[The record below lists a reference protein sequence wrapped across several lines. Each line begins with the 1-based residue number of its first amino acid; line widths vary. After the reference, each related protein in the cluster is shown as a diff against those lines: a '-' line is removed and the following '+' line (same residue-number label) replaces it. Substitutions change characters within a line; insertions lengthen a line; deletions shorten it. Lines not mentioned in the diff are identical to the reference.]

1 MKQLTIRG
9 FDEDLENYLC
19 QLAKDENISLNK
31 ATVKLLRQAAGL
43 DRKKP
48 TQVAIGDALDEFV
61 GIWSSDEERQ
71 FNDAIHMFEVV
82 DDALWQ

>member
-9 FDEDLENYLC
+9 FDKELEQYLY

-43 DRKKP
+43 DRKKRAP
-48 TQVAIGDALDEFV
+48 DIIGNALDEFIGV
-61 GIWSSDEERQ
+61 WSSQEEHQ
-71 FNDAIHMFEVV
+71 FNDAIQVFEVV
-82 DDALWQ
+82 DDTLR

>member
-19 QLAKDENISLNK
+19 QLAKDQNISLNK

-43 DRKKP
+43 DRKKQ
-48 TQVAIGDALDEFV
+48 TQVVIGNALDEFV
-61 GIWSSDEERQ
+61 GVWSNDEERQ
-71 FNDAIHMFEVV
+71 FNEAIHVFEVV
-82 DDALWQ
+82 DNALWQ